1 MTHVTKIVKYEALSS
16 GQVLAVIR
24 CDADPSTDYPLTMA
38 VEVAA
43 DPTACTNA
51 LNAAAATCKAQH
63 QAALDAAA
71 VLMAKVGGTVG

>member
-16 GQVLAVIR
+16 GQIAVTIR

-43 DPTACTNA
+43 DPTRRTAT
-51 LNAAAATCKAQH
+51 LSDAAAICKAQH
-63 QAALDAAA
+63 QAALDAGDAGIN
-71 VLMAKVGGTVG
+71 LVGTTI

>member
-24 CDADPSTDYPLTMA
+24 CDGDPSTDYPLTMA

-43 DPTACTNA
+43 DTTARTNA
-51 LNAAAATCKAQH
+51 LNAASATCKAQH

-71 VLMAKVGGTVG
+71 ALIGMVGGTVG